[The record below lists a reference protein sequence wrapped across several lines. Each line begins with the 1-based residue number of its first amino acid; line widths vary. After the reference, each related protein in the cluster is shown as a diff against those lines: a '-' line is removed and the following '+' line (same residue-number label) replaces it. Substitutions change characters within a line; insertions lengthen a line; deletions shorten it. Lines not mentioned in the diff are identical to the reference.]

1 MTQLLRPHV
10 HLDTEFLYD
19 GVTEDDDK
27 DDKDGVKMSLMKTS
41 LNNSR
46 KPVMMA
52 QPESENNGDNEII
65 FTTISCQ
72 CQSQGSQKS
81 ETRSRGPRLHY
92 WLVSQAGEYHDNT
105 EIITQIIRHN
115 CTITLHL

>member
-1 MTQLLRPHV
+1 MTQRLRPHV

-19 GVTEDDDK
+19 GVTEDDNN
-27 DDKDGVKMSLMKTS
+27 DDKDGVKMALTETP

-52 QPESENNGDNEII
+52 LPESENNGDNEII

-72 CQSQGSQKS
+72 CQSQGSQES
-81 ETRSRGPRLHY
+81 ETRSRGPGPDYTGWYPR
-92 WLVSQAGEYHDNT
+92 QANIT
-105 EIITQIIRHN
+105 IIQR
-115 CTITLHL
+115 

>member
-1 MTQLLRPHV
+1 MTQRLRPHV

-19 GVTEDDDK
+19 GVTEDDNN
-27 DDKDGVKMSLMKTS
+27 DDKDGVKMALTETP

-52 QPESENNGDNEII
+52 LPESENNGDNEII

-81 ETRSRGPRLHY
+81 ETRSRGPGPDYTGWYPR
-92 WLVSQAGEYHDNT
+92 QANIT
-105 EIITQIIRHN
+105 IIQR
-115 CTITLHL
+115 